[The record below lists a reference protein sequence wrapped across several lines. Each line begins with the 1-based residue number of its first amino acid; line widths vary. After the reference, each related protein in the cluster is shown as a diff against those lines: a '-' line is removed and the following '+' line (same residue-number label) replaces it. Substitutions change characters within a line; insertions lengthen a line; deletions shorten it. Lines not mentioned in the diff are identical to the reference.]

1 MNLLTFWYSDNTSIT
16 AIPFQAESAGI
27 ALTTTGGFQPQL
39 LAGISF
45 FNGKASMGA
54 GLFLDLP
61 KLTATFSTLS
71 HVNANCETANT
82 SSSIENKALDI
93 IYDTLTHIDASVDL
107 GVGVIAE
114 AEVDFGDYSFKDK
127 DPYTVLSTDYALP
140 TACISF
146 DVGKKTFGVPSATS
160 SGGAAGAT
168 GKTAVGAGLRDTNP
182 LGQYGGVLGRGWI
195 VVGMLGAVSACF
207 VLF

>member
-1 MNLLTFWYSDNTSIT
+1 
-16 AIPFQAESAGI
+16 
-27 ALTTTGGFQPQL
+27 
-39 LAGISF
+39 
-45 FNGKASMGA
+45 MGA
-54 GLFLDLP
+54 GLFLELP

-82 SSSIENKALDI
+82 SSSVENKVLDI
-93 IYDTLTHIDASVDL
+93 IYDSLTHIDASVDL

-127 DPYTVLSTDYALP
+127 DPYTVLSTDYTLP
-140 TACISF
+140 TACVSF

-160 SGGAAGAT
+160 SGGAPGAT
-168 GKTAVGAGLRDTNP
+168 GKTAGHSIGAGLRDTNP
-182 LGQYGGVLGRGWI
+182 LGQHSSGFGRGWI
-195 VVGMLGAVSACF
+195 VIGMLGAVSACF

>member
-1 MNLLTFWYSDNTSIT
+1 
-16 AIPFQAESAGI
+16 
-27 ALTTTGGFQPQL
+27 
-39 LAGISF
+39 
-45 FNGKASMGA
+45 MGA
-54 GLFLDLP
+54 GVFLDLP

-107 GVGVIAE
+107 GLGVIAE

-140 TACISF
+140 TACVSF
-146 DVGKKTFGVPSATS
+146 DVGKKTFGAPSATS
-160 SGGAAGAT
+160 SGSAAGAAAKAA
-168 GKTAVGAGLRDTNP
+168 GHSGGAGLRDTNP
-182 LGQYGGVLGRGWI
+182 LGQYVSVLGRGWI
-195 VVGMLGAVSACF
+195 VMGMLAAVSACF
-207 VLF
+207 MLF